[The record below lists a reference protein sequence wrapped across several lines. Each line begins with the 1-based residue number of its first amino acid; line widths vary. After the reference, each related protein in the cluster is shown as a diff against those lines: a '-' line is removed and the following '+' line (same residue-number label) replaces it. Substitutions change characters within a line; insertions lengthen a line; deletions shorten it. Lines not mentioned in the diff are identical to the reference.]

1 VSGLL
6 RISGLRLAM
15 RSYEGETE
23 VLKGIDLTIPEGRI
37 SGVVGETGSGKS
49 LTGLSVTRLVPTP
62 PGRYLGGSIRFDGRD
77 ILSASEADMLALRG
91 RHISMIFQDPTT
103 NLNPAFRIGTQ
114 MVDAAL
120 ALARRDPEVLPA
132 AHGAGRRARR
142 AAARVLAVELLG
154 RVGIPDPGT
163 RIDAYPHQFSGGMRQ
178 RVLIAMALIGR
189 PRLLIADEP
198 TTALDVSVQAQVL
211 ALIHSFVR
219 DRGLAVMFITHNLGV
234 VAQLCQDVNVMRM
247 GEVVEAGPVGR
258 VLKAPEHPYTRALLA
273 SVPTREMRRGE
284 LTYTTSESGA

>member
-1 VSGLL
+1 
-6 RISGLRLAM
+6 
-15 RSYEGETE
+15 
-23 VLKGIDLTIPEGRI
+23 
-37 SGVVGETGSGKS
+37 
-49 LTGLSVTRLVPTP
+49 
-62 PGRYLGGSIRFDGRD
+62 
-77 ILSASEADMLALRG
+77 
-91 RHISMIFQDPTT
+91 
-103 NLNPAFRIGTQ
+103 
-114 MVDAAL
+114 
-120 ALARRDPEVLPA
+120 
-132 AHGAGRRARR
+132 
-142 AAARVLAVELLG
+142 VELLG
-154 RVGIPDPGT
+154 RVGIPDPGA

-284 LTYTTSESGA
+284 LTYLTSEHAE